1 MRTSSVLLGLSLCF
15 TTVFPGADP
24 CQESATRTS
33 ESQTRIL
40 LTASDGT
47 GSPVSAPMKG
57 SVQLRIGGQPVG
69 IIDIR
74 SLKDSPLFFSVL
86 VDISGS
92 SEQFADQQVAATMKL
107 FRDLSTGNNHGYL
120 ILFKSELATNDHVI
134 SVADV
139 EEVMKRLP
147 RKNRSGGTALYD
159 ALVHAATEQLART
172 KIPSDSRRAIFVLS
186 DFGDNSSRASLTDT
200 LKVLQQQSIPVVAIG
215 FSRSSGSN
223 SDREKRRELAAW
235 KDLINRTGGWGTF
248 LDEPGDGVGRAAAL
262 TNGQCLVLFETPEL
276 KPKRSYPLR
285 VESSAKDIRIIAA
298 TEYVV
303 P

>member
-1 MRTSSVLLGLSLCF
+1 MLFALSLCF
-15 TTVFPGADP
+15 AALFSGADP
-24 CQESATRTS
+24 CQESAARTS
-33 ESQTRIL
+33 EAQARIL
-40 LTASDGT
+40 LTASDNT
-47 GSPVSAPMKG
+47 GSPVSAPMKE

-69 IIDIR
+69 ITEIR

-92 SEQFADQQVAATMKL
+92 SQQFADQQVAATIKL

-139 EEVMKRLP
+139 EEVMKRFT

-186 DFGDNSSRASLTDT
+186 DFADNSSRESLTDT
-200 LKVLQQQSIPVVAIG
+200 LKILQQQSIPVVSIG
-215 FSRSSGSN
+215 FSRTSGSN
-223 SDREKRRELAAW
+223 SDKEKRRALAVW
-235 KDLINRTGGWGTF
+235 KDLINGTGGWGTF
-248 LDEPGDGVGRAAAL
+248 LDEAGDGVGRAAAL
-262 TNGQCLVLFETPEL
+262 TNGQCLLLFESPEL
-276 KPKRSYPLR
+276 KPKKSYPLK
-285 VESSAKDIRIIAA
+285 VESSAKDMRIIAA